1 MEVRTNGDD
10 DTGPNRYA
18 RTVRSRRW
26 EAPAAA
32 FVHEYHWVHT
42 GLGLVGNT
50 AFLVGSVLFFWE
62 STKVAGI
69 WLFVVG
75 ATGMLI
81 GSVGQAIVQG
91 ERRRFDGS

>member
-1 MEVRTNGDD
+1 MATTTRDRT
-10 DTGPNRYA
+10 DTPE
-18 RTVRSRRW
+18 RSDRDGGKHPLR
-26 EAPAAA
+26 A